1 MKILKIFML
10 GIFLASTPM
19 ILTACDDNSSLE
31 EGAEE
36 ISDEIDD
43 ATTN

>member
-1 MKILKIFML
+1 MKIIKVFLMA
-10 GIFLASTPM
+10 IFLASTPLL
-19 ILTACDDNSSLE
+19 LTACEDESSLE
-31 EGAEE
+31 EAAEE